1 MQLPKQQGLKFLS
14 DLARIWPAVWHTNKK
29 VRVNETLTWGFNGAG
44 DGNRTRVRSL
54 EGFSSTIEPHPRLVG
69 TTGFEPATS
78 CSQSR
83 RATRLR
89 HVPKCRYSKQ
99 VRRIINLT
107 CALSMERVTG
117 IEPASEAWKASV
129 LPLNHTRVLA
139 LQMRGRYC
147 SASTAPTRGGIWNHI
162 LLGASRCVD
171 DASDAV

>member
-14 DLARIWPAVWHTNKK
+14 DLARIWPAAWRTFWHTNKK
-29 VRVNETLTWGFNGAG
+29 VRVNKTLTWGFNGAG

-89 HVPKCRYSKQ
+89 HVPTSKQ
-99 VRRIINLT
+99 
-107 CALSMERVTG
+107 LS
-117 IEPASEAWKASV
+117 
-129 LPLNHTRVLA
+129 
-139 LQMRGRYC
+139 
-147 SASTAPTRGGIWNHI
+147 
-162 LLGASRCVD
+162 
-171 DASDAV
+171 